1 MVYNPEEVL
10 TGEAPDPEQVE
21 SDLPAD
27 SGGSFDLMAEEAE
40 DDDDDD
46 DEVSQWFSH
55 LISET
60 GFNQSEEPVCFQFR
74 SSQSLT
80 WTMFFKLMLT

>member
-40 DDDDDD
+40 DDD
-46 DEVSQWFSH
+46 EVSQWFGH

-60 GFNQSEEPVCFQFR
+60 GFKQSEEPVCFQFR